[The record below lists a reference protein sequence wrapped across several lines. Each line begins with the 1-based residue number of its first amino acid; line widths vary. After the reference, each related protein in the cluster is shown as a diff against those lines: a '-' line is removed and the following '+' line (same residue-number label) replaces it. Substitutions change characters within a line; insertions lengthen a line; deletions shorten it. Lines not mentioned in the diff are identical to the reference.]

1 MTATAFAALVL
12 ILLGF
17 VVRRAGVLRRED
29 GHVLIAFVL
38 YLAAPALILQI
49 LLTADLEPALALVPI
64 AAWAIHL
71 ILLAGLFLGARAASL
86 DSRRTGSVMLA
97 GAVGNT
103 GFFGLPLIAASGD
116 GFSLAAAVMYD
127 TLGTGLITWTST
139 VAVASGFGGERGGG
153 REVARALRG
162 VLLLPPNWALVVGL
176 VLNLS
181 GVRLEDMPDLF
192 SRPIDI
198 LAAAVLPLVMVYA
211 GVMLEAHGLR
221 RIWAEVAASSIVK
234 LGVAAIVG
242 VGIALA
248 FRFDNDV
255 FRTVVIMAAMP
266 TAMMSL
272 VLGTRYGVRSDI
284 LAGAVVVTTLLATV
298 TLPLIRTLI
307 S

>member
-1 MTATAFAALVL
+1 VTATAFAALVL

-17 VVRRAGVLRRED
+17 AVRRAGIIRRED
-29 GHVLIAFVL
+29 GHVLIGFVL

-49 LLTADLEPALALVPI
+49 LLTQELEPALALVPI

-71 ILLAGLFLGARAASL
+71 ILLGGMFLGARAASL
-86 DSRRTGSVMLA
+86 DRRSTGSVMLA

-139 VAVASGFGGERGGG
+139 VAVASGFGGEGGG
-153 REVARALRG
+153 RREVFRALRS
-162 VLLLPPNWALVVGL
+162 VLLLPPNWALVAGL
-176 VLNLS
+176 ALNLA
-181 GVRLEDMPDLF
+181 GVRLDDMSEF
-192 SRPIDI
+192 VSQPIDL
-198 LAAAVLPLVMVYA
+198 LAAAVLPVVMVYA
-211 GVMLEAHGLR
+211 GVMLEAHGLG
-221 RIWAEVAASSIVK
+221 RIWAEVTATSIVK
-234 LGVAAIVG
+234 LGIAAVVG

-248 FRFDNDV
+248 FSFDDDV

-298 TLPLIRTLI
+298 TLPVIRALI

>member
-211 GVMLEAHGLR
+211 GVMLEGHGLR

-248 FRFDNDV
+248 FRFDKDV